1 MAKKKESFEASI
13 ERLEEIINQLENGN
27 QLLDESLALFEEG
40 VGLIKS
46 CNLKLESVE
55 KSINILV
62 SNDNELVERKFKPDD
77 QQ

>member
-1 MAKKKESFEASI
+1 MAKKNTSFESSI

-40 VGLIKS
+40 VGLIKL
-46 CNLKLESVE
+46 CNQKLENVE

-62 SNDNELVERKFKPDD
+62 NSDGELIERKFKPDD
-77 QQ
+77 EQ